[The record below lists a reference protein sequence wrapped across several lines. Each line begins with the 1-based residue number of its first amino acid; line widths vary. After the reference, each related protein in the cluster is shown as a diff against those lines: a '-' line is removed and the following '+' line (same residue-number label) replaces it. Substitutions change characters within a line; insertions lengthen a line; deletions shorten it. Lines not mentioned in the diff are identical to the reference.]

1 MRSDVQKTS
10 ETSVVRRFKHSLI
23 ESNQKFQTASDLDQ
37 PIMIPR
43 AMNSYY
49 GCQKL
54 AYNIG
59 RIIVDLA

>member
-37 PIMIPR
+37 PMMIP
-43 AMNSYY
+43 
-49 GCQKL
+49 
-54 AYNIG
+54 
-59 RIIVDLA
+59 